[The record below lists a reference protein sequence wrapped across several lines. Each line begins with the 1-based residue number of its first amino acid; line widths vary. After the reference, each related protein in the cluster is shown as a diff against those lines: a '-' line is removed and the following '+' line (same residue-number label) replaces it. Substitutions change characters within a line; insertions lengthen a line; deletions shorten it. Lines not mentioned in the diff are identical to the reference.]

1 MPRFEARDLL
11 RNNFVLFDL
20 YDRNNRRFN
29 GTKCID
35 LIGSVSISC
44 SLLILDRSNDR
55 RIGSLDEITAIP
67 ISSVRRVSNESN
79 VYTILWSQ
87 LLLRFAKL
95 LSRQKIPIDR
105 LFPSEGIKRKRKSRT
120 ARTTTSYSRKRWRT
134 STDKFYIA
142 KELQP
147 NALLLTFVESC
158 LYLRTIEERAL
169 RNAQKYFTC
178 TKIR

>member
-1 MPRFEARDLL
+1 MINLKRKNLPGSEARDLL
-11 RNNFVLFDL
+11 RNKLVLFDL
-20 YDRNNRRFN
+20 YDRNNRNFSGTSASILSEMFRF
-29 GTKCID
+29 
-35 LIGSVSISC
+35 SR

-105 LFPSEGIKRKRKSRT
+105 LFPSEGIKRKQNYDVVFAGT
-120 ARTTTSYSRKRWRT
+120 VA
-134 STDKFYIA
+134 DKH
-142 KELQP
+142 
-147 NALLLTFVESC
+147 
-158 LYLRTIEERAL
+158 
-169 RNAQKYFTC
+169 
-178 TKIR
+178 